1 VNTAKTTLPRSCSLI
16 LLAGVAACSG
26 PIETRSGIAGAPV
39 APAAAVALAPMPHDA
54 DATSLAARTAVAEA
68 LRQHGYI
75 LADDA
80 PLRIDVAL
88 AERAAGAEVR
98 ALAGPALS
106 PAKSQ
111 RLLQDCHDQTH
122 RLTLAAFD
130 PARPGVTRVWAEEH
144 HCKGT
149 LAASLP
155 ALADQAV
162 AALAADMPERTTL
175 RTGRD

>member
-1 VNTAKTTLPRSCSLI
+1 MNTAKTTLPRSWSLM

-26 PIETRSGIAGAPV
+26 PIETRSGIAGAPL
-39 APAAAVALAPMPHDA
+39 ASAAAVALAPLPEDA
-54 DATSLAARTAVAEA
+54 GAESLAARNAVAEA
-68 LRQHGYI
+68 LGRHGYR

-88 AERAAGAEVR
+88 AERTAGVEVR
-98 ALAGPALS
+98 ALAGSALS

-144 HCKGT
+144 HCKGK

-162 AALAADMPERTTL
+162 AALAATAPERTTL
-175 RTGRD
+175 RAGRD